1 MKASHCE
8 AKNLPEVVFRLNL
21 SEQIW
26 ILVILDA
33 RADWEFCRL
42 NGCNLR
48 DHSVISLGN
57 ADVEELPVV
66 GAVRVDPEATVL
78 QAADATT
85 KVLGRIFFAGGRRH
99 LENGCQRKICW

>member
-1 MKASHCE
+1 MIG
-8 AKNLPEVVFRLNL
+8 

-26 ILVILDA
+26 ILVILVA
-33 RADWEFCRL
+33 RADWEFCRNESLGGAESSSRGL

-66 GAVRVDPEATVL
+66 GAVQVDPEATVL

-85 KVLGRIFFAGGRRH
+85 KVLGRIFLAGGRRH
-99 LENGCQRKICW
+99 LENGCKRKISWRTA